1 MKYREKIENILN
13 SIDDLYIEAY
23 KTCVGKVLAFGEHQG
38 DCVYYD
44 TEDLSK
50 NKITIKVN
58 KLNKVVIITWEHIPD
73 NRIELSEDFDIGT
86 YEDIW
91 FLCRILDV

>member
-1 MKYREKIENILN
+1 MKYREKIENLLN
-13 SIDDLYIEAY
+13 NIDDIYEEAY
-23 KTCVGKVLAFGEHQG
+23 GICVDKILAFGEHQENY
-38 DCVYYD
+38 VYYD

-58 KLNKVVIITWEHIPD
+58 KLNKVIIITWEHIPD
-73 NRIELSEDFDIGT
+73 NRIELSEDFDIGN